1 MSVLGGWLRSL
12 SAWRYSTGSYPFPPG
27 SQNRDGF
34 ERNADNPLWCATS
47 EELVLRLSAVW
58 ACVRLLAETIS
69 SLPVNIYARQPDG
82 SKVLQQ
88 DHPLQDLLHA
98 MPNADMT
105 AQTFLE
111 AYIASMLLRG
121 DGWAEQKRIGDR
133 RVAIDFLD
141 PRRFSRTRNTDGSWN
156 NRYVDLD
163 GTWRTIPEADL
174 WHTLGFSTD
183 GVNGLSAVAY
193 GAGVFRSALAADT
206 AAQSTFDRGLLPTVG
221 FKMEQVLKKE
231 QREEFRGNFLKSVG
245 GAINAGKPFLLE
257 GGMDAVGIGIKPQD
271 AQLLESRA
279 WSVEEIC
286 RWFRVPPFMV
296 GHAEKSTT
304 WGSGVEQQMIG
315 FLTFSLRP
323 WLTRIEQSI
332 AKDLLAPQERGRIF
346 AQFEVEGL
354 LRADSAARSAYLGA
368 MTQNGL
374 MTRDEARAYDN
385 RAPMGG
391 NAAKLTVQSNL
402 VPIDQLGQAG
412 TKPADGLASALKNFL
427 DLTGN
432 SNEN

>member
-1 MSVLGGWLRSL
+1 MSVLSNWLRGL
-12 SAWRYSTGSYPFPPG
+12 ANWRFSTSTYPFPPG

-34 ERNADNPLWCATS
+34 ERNADNPLWCTAS
-47 EELVLRLSAVW
+47 EELVMRLSAVW

-69 SLPVNIYARQPDG
+69 SLPVNIYERQADG
-82 SKVLQQ
+82 SKVLRPE
-88 DHPLQDLLHA
+88 HELYGLLHM

-105 AQTFLE
+105 AQTFFE
-111 AYIASMLLRG
+111 AYLASMLLRG
-121 DGWAEQKRIGDR
+121 DGWAEQKRVGRR

-141 PRRFSRTRNTDGSWN
+141 PRRFHRTRNADGSWT
-156 NRYVDLD
+156 NRYTEVNGETRIIPD
-163 GTWRTIPEADL
+163 GDL

-183 GVNGLSAVAY
+183 GICGLSAVQY
-193 GAGVFRSALAADT
+193 GSGIFRQALSADT

-221 FKMEQVLKKE
+221 FKMQNVLQKT
-231 QREEFRGNFLKSVG
+231 QREEFRENFSKSVA
-245 GAINAGKPFLLE
+245 GAMNAGKPFLME
-257 GGMDAVGIGIKPQD
+257 GGMEAVSIGIKPQD

-279 WSVEEIC
+279 WSIEEIC

-304 WGSGVEQQMIG
+304 WGTGIEQQMIG

-332 AKDLLAPQERGRIF
+332 SKDLLRPEERGRIF

-354 LRADSAARSAYLGA
+354 LRADSAARAAYLTA
-368 MTQNGL
+368 MTDHGL

-402 VPIDQLGQAG
+402 VPIDQLGETAA
-412 TKPADGLASALKNFL
+412 KPAGGLQDALKNFL
-427 DLTGN
+427 DLTGTK
-432 SNEN
+432 S